1 MAEPQ
6 SHIAL
11 RAVGPLAPLQR
22 ARFWCAALS
31 GWRRYL
37 LALILGAMAALVF
50 SPVNSV
56 PAALIAFSGF
66 VWLFDGTRTRRAA
79 LALGWCFGYGFFLAG
94 LHWITAALF
103 VDIAQYGWLLPVVL
117 LVFPGAVLAPFVA
130 VCMFGAYEI
139 CRRFRLAGSARIL
152 VLAVA
157 WTTAEWLRGHLFT
170 GFPWNLM
177 GYAWAGEFPGALAV
191 LQVTSIVGIYGL
203 SLITVLAAALPARL
217 GDLGGNRLW
226 AIVAAALLIALPAGW
241 GSWRLAH
248 AEDRMVPG
256 VMLRLVQPSIPETLK
271 NDPAA
276 LNQNFRL
283 LLALTQSPSSVPIT
297 AVVWPEAAA
306 PPLMERRPDV
316 RQAVAAAL
324 PKGGLLLTGT
334 ERGEPVEG
342 RPVRFWN
349 SLDALDDKGAI
360 IATYD
365 KAHLVPM
372 GEYVPFRDILPIEKV
387 VPSIG
392 DFSRGTGPRTLD
404 LPGLPPV
411 SPLIC
416 YEVIFPGVV
425 IDPEHRPKWLL
436 NVTNDAWYGR
446 SAGPY
451 QHAEIARTRAVE
463 EGLPLVRAANN
474 GISEVVDAYGRYIRP
489 RLGIDE
495 IGVLDAPLPEA
506 LPPTPYESVRDQ
518 AFWIVSLLMLAMAI
532 LVSRIDRQLPD

>member
-6 SHIAL
+6 THLAL

-22 ARFWCAALS
+22 ARLWCVALT

-56 PAALIAFSGF
+56 PAAPIAFSGL
-66 VWLFDGTRTRRAA
+66 VWLFDGTRTRRSA

-117 LVFPGAVLAPFVA
+117 FLFPGALAIFVA
-130 VCMFGAYEI
+130 VGLIAAYEI
-139 CRRFRLAGSARIL
+139 CRRFHLAGSARVL

-226 AIVAAALLIALPAGW
+226 AILAAVLLIALPAGW
-241 GSWRLAH
+241 GSWRLAQDD
-248 AEDRMVPG
+248 DRMVPG
-256 VMLRLVQPSIPETLK
+256 VVLRLVQPSIPETLK
-271 NDPAA
+271 NDPDA
-276 LNQNFRL
+276 LSQNFRL
-283 LLALTQSPSSVPIT
+283 LLALTASPSSLPIT
-297 AVVWPEAAA
+297 DVVWPEAAA
-306 PPLMERRPDV
+306 PPMMERFPDE
-316 RQAVAAAL
+316 RQSIAAAL
-324 PKGGLLLTGT
+324 PKGGLLLAGA

-342 RPVRFWN
+342 RPVLFWN
-349 SLDALDDKGAI
+349 SLDVVDDKSNI

-365 KAHLVPM
+365 KTHLVPM
-372 GEYVPFRDILPIEKV
+372 GEYVPFRGILPVEKV

-416 YEVIFPGVV
+416 YEVIFPGAV

-446 SAGPY
+446 SVGPY

-474 GISEVVDAYGRYIRP
+474 GISEVVDAYGRYVRP
-489 RLGIDE
+489 RLGINE
-495 IGVLDAPLPEA
+495 IGVLDSPLPDA

-518 AFWIVSLLMLAMAI
+518 AFWIISLLMLATAI
-532 LVSRIDRQLPD
+532 LVSRIDRHLPN

>member
-6 SHIAL
+6 THLAL

-22 ARFWCAALS
+22 ARLWCVALT

-37 LALILGAMAALVF
+37 VALVLGAMAALVF

-56 PAALIAFSGF
+56 PAALVAFPGL
-66 VWLFDGTRTRRAA
+66 VWLFDGTRTRRSA
-79 LALGWCFGYGFFLAG
+79 LALGWYFGYGFFLAG

-117 LVFPGAVLAPFVA
+117 FVFPGAILAPFVA
-130 VCMFGAYEI
+130 VCLLGAYEI
-139 CRRFRLAGSARIL
+139 CRRFHLGGSPRII
-152 VLAVA
+152 VLTIA

-191 LQVTSIVGIYGL
+191 LQVASIVGIYGL

-226 AIVAAALLIALPAGW
+226 AIVAAVLLIAVPAGW

-248 AEDRMVPG
+248 ADNRMVPG

-271 NDPAA
+271 NDPDEFSK
-276 LNQNFRL
+276 NFQL
-283 LLALTQSPSSVPIT
+283 LLALTEAPSSPPIT
-297 AVVWPEAAA
+297 DVIWPEAAA
-306 PPLMERRPDV
+306 PPVMERFPGE
-316 RQAVAAAL
+316 RQAIAKVL
-324 PKGGLLLTGT
+324 PKGGLLLTGA
-334 ERGEPVEG
+334 ERGEPLEG
-342 RPVRFWN
+342 PIDRAWN
-349 SLDALDDKGAI
+349 SLDVVNDKGEI

-365 KAHLVPM
+365 KTHLVPM
-372 GEYVPFRDILPIEKV
+372 GEYVPFRHYLPVDKV
-387 VPSIG
+387 VPSIH
-392 DFSRGTGPRTLD
+392 DFSFGTGPKTLD

-416 YEVIFPGVV
+416 YEAIFPGAV

-446 SAGPY
+446 SVGPF

-474 GISEVVDAYGRYIRP
+474 GISEVADAYGRYIRP

-495 IGVLDAPLPEA
+495 VGVLDAPLPEA
-506 LPPTPYESVRDQ
+506 LPPTPYESVRGQ

-532 LVSRIDRQLPD
+532 LVS

>member
-6 SHIAL
+6 THVAL

-22 ARFWCAALS
+22 ARLWCAALT

-37 LALILGAMAALVF
+37 LAFILGAMAALVF

-56 PAALIAFSGF
+56 PAALIAFSGL

-79 LALGWCFGYGFFLAG
+79 LALGWCYGYGFFLAG

-117 LVFPGAVLAPFVA
+117 FLFPGALALFVA

-139 CRRFRLAGSARIL
+139 CRRFRLASSARIL

-191 LQVTSIVGIYGL
+191 LQVTSIVGVYGL

-217 GDLGGNRLW
+217 GDLGGNRRW
-226 AIVAAALLIALPAGW
+226 AILAAVLLIAVPAGW

-256 VMLRLVQPSIPETLK
+256 VMLRLVQPSIPETIK
-271 NDPAA
+271 NDPDE
-276 LNQNFRL
+276 LSQNFRL
-283 LLALTQSPSSVPIT
+283 LLALTASPSSQPIT
-297 AVVWPEAAA
+297 DVVWPEAAA
-306 PPLMERRPDV
+306 PPLMERFPGE
-316 RQAVAAAL
+316 RQSIAAAL
-324 PKGGLLLTGT
+324 PKGGLLLTGA

-342 RPVRFWN
+342 RPVKFWN
-349 SLDALDDKGAI
+349 SLDVLDDKGAI

-365 KAHLVPM
+365 KTHLVPM
-372 GEYVPFRDILPIEKV
+372 GEYVPFRDILPVEKV

-416 YEVIFPGVV
+416 YEAIFPGVV

-446 SAGPY
+446 SVGPY

-489 RLGIDE
+489 RLGINE
-495 IGVLDAPLPEA
+495 IGVLDAPLPDA

-532 LVSRIDRQLPD
+532 LVSRIDRHLPD